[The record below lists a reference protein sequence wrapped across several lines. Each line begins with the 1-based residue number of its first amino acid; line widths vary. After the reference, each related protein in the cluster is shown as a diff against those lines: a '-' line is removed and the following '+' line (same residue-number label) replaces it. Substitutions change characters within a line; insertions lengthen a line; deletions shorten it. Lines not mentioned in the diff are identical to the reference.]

1 MDRGLACA
9 VALLAAA
16 CATSHDDWADVPAED
31 GIAWRYD
38 VRVSDDLLRID
49 VAMTLHGAA
58 PRSLVLGDARGAEY
72 LRSPVAAWAG
82 GSKALVSAGGEFA
95 LDGVGDD
102 ARVTWRVDMEAMA
115 ANGGPATRIG
125 RSVCVSPG
133 VWLLRP
139 RRVREGT
146 VASLTLHLADGDR
159 ASVPWERREDGT
171 YRLPDT
177 AFFWRGFTAFGTLAA
192 NTVAVPGGHLDV
204 AVLDRRTEVAWPALE
219 GWLATAARAQT
230 PLWRGFPVPR
240 AQVVLRPVSSNSA
253 VPFGETLRG
262 GGPAVIL
269 LVGDEAKAGLFTD
282 DWVAV
287 HEFAHLGMPAIEPED
302 AWLSE
307 GFIQYYTEVLM
318 GRAGLYDER
327 RAWQEMVSGFAR
339 GRRDG
344 TGAPLTD
351 ESAGMARSHS
361 YLRVYWAGA
370 AIALLADVELRR
382 ESAGERSLDDAMREI
397 GRAFAGR
404 NDGVR
409 AQEIVAHLDA
419 WLGRPLFS
427 RLAAAHLAS
436 RDFPDVAET
445 LARLGVVVAGDRVTG
460 FDEKAP
466 DAGVRRGIVP
476 AGR

>member
-9 VALLAAA
+9 VALVAAA
-16 CATSHDDWADVPAED
+16 CTTSSPADWADVPAE
-31 GIAWRYD
+31 GGTAWTYD

-49 VAMTLHGAA
+49 VAMALHGAA
-58 PRSLVLGDARGAEY
+58 PKSLVLGDARGAKY

-82 GSKALVSAGGEFA
+82 GSKALASDKGEFA

-102 ARVTWRVDMEAMA
+102 ARVTWRMDMEAMTTD
-115 ANGGPATRIG
+115 GGPATRIG
-125 RSVCVSPG
+125 RSVFASPG
-133 VWLLRP
+133 LYLLRP
-139 RRVREGT
+139 RRVRDGT
-146 VASLTLHLADGDR
+146 EASLTLHVADGDA
-159 ASVPWERREDGT
+159 ASVPWVRREDGT

-177 AFFWRGFTAFGTLAA
+177 AFFWRGFTAFGSLGTHAIG
-192 NTVAVPGGHLDV
+192 VPGGRLDV
-204 AVLDRRTEVAWPALE
+204 AVLDRRMGAPWPALE
-219 GWLATAARAQT
+219 RWLATAARAQT

-240 AQVVLRPVSSNSA
+240 AQIVVRPVSSRSA

-269 LVGDEAKAGLFTD
+269 LVGDEAPDGAYAD

-287 HEFAHLGMPAIEPED
+287 HEFAHLGMPAIAPED

-327 RAWQEMVSGFAR
+327 RAWQEIVSGFAR

-344 TGAPLTD
+344 SGAPLKD
-351 ESAGMARSHS
+351 ESAGMAMSHS

-382 ESAGERSLDDAMREI
+382 ESAGERSLDDAMREV

-404 NDGVR
+404 NDGVP
-409 AQEIVAHLDA
+409 ASEIVAHLDA

-427 RLAAAHLAS
+427 RIAAPHLAS
-436 RDFPDVAET
+436 SEFPDVTAT
-445 LARLGVVVAGDRVTG
+445 LARLGVVVENGRVTG
-460 FDEKAP
+460 FDEAAP

-476 AGR
+476 R